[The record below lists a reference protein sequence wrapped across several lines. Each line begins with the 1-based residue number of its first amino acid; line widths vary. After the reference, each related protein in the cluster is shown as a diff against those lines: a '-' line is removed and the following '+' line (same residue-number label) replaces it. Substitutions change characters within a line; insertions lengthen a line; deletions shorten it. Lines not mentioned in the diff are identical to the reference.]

1 MYFLIILFYVLA
13 YRRLVLAN
21 LKDLSASLDQPNLE
35 GNTGKDL
42 LDLADSV
49 YQYHLAGSNIPTMP
63 THQPEEEEW
72 RNKLSAE
79 LEDEYVSSWGKYEAD
94 FTQANQEEETETYD
108 SWAQR
113 MMDEHRKRTRTHF
126 TPPTTKQEKK
136 LASGWTPE
144 DQQRFLKEEELKREL
159 QRTTDIANKRYQFLS
174 KLQAMVMSERPI
186 EEKDLPFHCSQSL
199 ESIGQLILLHVT
211 ELGDLEAKRKAMR
224 ELQRLWHPDKFM
236 QKFGHRLNETIRDQ
250 VLRKVTEISQY
261 MNAYNCSL

>member
-1 MYFLIILFYVLA
+1 MYLLFYVLA

-79 LEDEYVSSWGKYEAD
+79 LEDEYVSSWGKYESD
-94 FTQANQEEETETYD
+94 FTQANQEETETYD

-113 MMDEHRKRTRTHF
+113 MMNEHRKRTRTHF

-136 LASGWTPE
+136 PASGWTPE

-186 EEKDLPFHCSQSL
+186 
-199 ESIGQLILLHVT
+199 
-211 ELGDLEAKRKAMR
+211 LGDLEAKRKAMR